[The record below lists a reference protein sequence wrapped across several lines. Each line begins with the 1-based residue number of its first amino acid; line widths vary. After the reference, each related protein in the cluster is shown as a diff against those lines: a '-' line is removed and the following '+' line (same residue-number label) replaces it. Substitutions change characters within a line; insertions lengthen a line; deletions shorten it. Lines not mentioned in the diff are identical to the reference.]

1 MAAAVARG
9 RYRWT
14 ILAIGVVAQASFSAV
29 FFGIPVLAPALR
41 EDYDLTLSQLGIVI
55 ASVSVGMLLTVFPW
69 GIVADRIGERLVMG
83 IGLTLGG
90 AALALAATATSFT
103 SLVVALTAAG
113 AFGAC
118 VQAASGRAV
127 MRWFD
132 ASQRGFALGIRQT
145 AVVVGGAAA
154 ALGLPAL
161 AASGGSRAGLAGLA
175 AAALVAALASALGLR
190 EAPGGAERV
199 VGSTRATLRDRRLWR
214 LCGGSALLVV
224 AQVAILSFAVLFLHD
239 ERGLSTGAAAA
250 VLALMQVLGGALRIA
265 SGHWSDRMG
274 LRLAPLLRLGY
285 ALAITLAA
293 SAALVEAPLELL
305 LPVFVVAGSLSSG
318 WNGLSFAAA
327 AELAGEAAAGA
338 ALGLQQASLSLAAA
352 VTPIVFVTIVE
363 RVSWGAGFAFGA
375 TVALVG
381 TVSLV
386 ALSAREAEAAAAGAY
401 DEAAPSS
408 TSG

>member
-1 MAAAVARG
+1 MAATPDRKP
-9 RYRWT
+9 YRWA
-14 ILAIGVVAQASFSAV
+14 ILAIGVLAQASFSAV

-41 EDYDLTLSQLGIVI
+41 ADYDLTLTQVGVVI
-55 ASVSVGMLLTVFPW
+55 ASISVGMLLTVFPW
-69 GIVADRIGERLVMG
+69 GIVADRIGERVVMG

-90 AALALAATATSFT
+90 ASLVQAATANSFT
-103 SLVVALTAAG
+103 SLVVGLTAAG

-154 ALGLPAL
+154 ALGLPVL
-161 AASGGSRAGLAGLA
+161 VGFGGSRAGLGGLA
-175 AAALVAALASALGLR
+175 LAALAAALASALGLR
-190 EAPGGAERV
+190 DAPGGAARA
-199 VGSTRATLRDRRLWR
+199 VGSTRATLRDGRLWR

-239 ERGLSTGAAAA
+239 ERGLSAGAAAA
-250 VLALMQVLGGALRIA
+250 VLALMQILGGALRIA
-265 SGHWSDRMG
+265 AGHWSDRVG
-274 LRLAPLLRLGY
+274 LRLAPLLRLGF
-285 ALAITLAA
+285 ALAAALAA
-293 SAALVEAPLELL
+293 SAALVDAPLALL
-305 LPVFVVAGSLSSG
+305 LPIFVVAGSLSSG

-338 ALGLQQASLSLAAA
+338 ALGLQQASLALAAA
-352 VTPIVFVTIVE
+352 VTPVVFVAVVE

-375 TVALVG
+375 AVALAG

-386 ALSAREAEAAAAGAY
+386 APSAREAEVAAR
-401 DEAAPSS
+401 
-408 TSG
+408 T